1 MATLM
6 LGKEGI
12 DTLRSTNPAFR
23 LREVDQTAPA
33 GMWQIDAEGGDLLF
47 QASTNDTWTAF
58 TPVVT
63 MTSTPSITVHGTI
76 TFSGTVVFSANVR
89 LDDDIVILFGDGS
102 DYYMGYSA
110 TADEV
115 QIGTGSTVNSNVS
128 IVVGATGLS
137 GIRGDLE
144 IGTGVGADIGEI
156 FGNSDSSTGGLRLS
170 GGNTK
175 SNGAHIVMY
184 GGSHATVA
192 SDAYID
198 ADNFKLRAQ
207 NGSTIYMS
215 MDMEGAGAGELYL
228 SSLGSDTGTALLIT
242 GSNEVVKDSS
252 SIAYKD
258 NVQPLD
264 SDSNRVFDLNPV
276 TFNWK
281 RNGSPDFGLIAED
294 VAEAMPEM
302 VTYNKDGEPQAV
314 RYDRLSVFLLLELA
328 KIKTKLEVALP

>member
-1 MATLM
+1 
-6 LGKEGI
+6 
-12 DTLRSTNPAFR
+12 
-23 LREVDQTAPA
+23 
-33 GMWQIDAEGGDLLF
+33 
-47 QASTNDTWTAF
+47 
-58 TPVVT
+58 
-63 MTSTPSITVHGTI
+63 
-76 TFSGTVVFSANVR
+76 
-89 LDDDIVILFGDGS
+89 
-102 DYYMGYSA
+102 
-110 TADEV
+110 
-115 QIGTGSTVNSNVS
+115 
-128 IVVGATGLS
+128 
-137 GIRGDLE
+137 
-144 IGTGVGADIGEI
+144 
-156 FGNSDSSTGGLRLS
+156 
-170 GGNTK
+170 
-175 SNGAHIVMY
+175 MY